1 MERIHSKILQV
12 LISSLSY
19 FETAQTSNMSR
30 LSYFKNS
37 SKWRKFTQIYSK
49 ILQVLISISSYFN
62 KAQTSNMSR
71 LSYFKNSS
79 KWRYSYLIRL
89 NIAPLGYIP
98 IGPFQKYLNWEI
110 FWFNLEPKKFFFI
123 LFKISQS
130 GDFPIELF

>member
-1 MERIHSKILQV
+1 MGFFCPGHIAVDDVGFFCPMHQIAQSGNNLYVSFELFQNSSIWNFLR
-12 LISSLSY
+12 LIKKGQRSY
-19 FETAQTSNMSR
+19 FETAQTCNMSR

-79 KWRYSYLIRL
+79 KWREFTQRFY
-89 NIAPLGYIP
+89 
-98 IGPFQKYLNWEI
+98 
-110 FWFNLEPKKFFFI
+110 KF
-123 LFKISQS
+123 
-130 GDFPIELF
+130 